1 MLRVRDGSHA
11 VSVGRADGCCVVRL
25 AEPKSKDGERD
36 REFAVNGVSDRTLV
50 YRAYE
55 IAAMAG
61 ASAGID
67 RFVLEG
73 LLGHGTGPL
82 IASMVDKGQLVE
94 VGNGTRLLA
103 GRAPTHS

>member
-1 MLRVRDGSHA
+1 MA
-11 VSVGRADGCCVVRL
+11 VSVM
-25 AEPKSKDGERD
+25 RD
-36 REFAVNGVSDRTLV
+36 RVLV
-50 YRAYE
+50 CRAYE

-73 LLGHGTGPL
+73 LLGHGTGPV
-82 IASMVDKGQLVE
+82 ITAMVDEGNLVE

-103 GRAPTHS
+103 GRAPVRLDA

>member
-1 MLRVRDGSHA
+1 
-11 VSVGRADGCCVVRL
+11 
-25 AEPKSKDGERD
+25 
-36 REFAVNGVSDRTLV
+36 LV
-50 YRAYE
+50 HRAYE

-61 ASAGID
+61 ANAGID

-73 LLGHGTGPL
+73 LLGQGTAPL

-103 GRAPTHS
+103 GRAPTRS

>member
-1 MLRVRDGSHA
+1 MQARQERLEEGKNELPVSMRVD
-11 VSVGRADGCCVVRL
+11 RA
-25 AEPKSKDGERD
+25 
-36 REFAVNGVSDRTLV
+36 LV
-50 YRAYE
+50 FRAYE

-82 IASMVDKGQLVE
+82 IASMVDRGHLVE
-94 VGNGTRLLA
+94 VGNGTRVLA
-103 GRAPTHS
+103 GRAPDRA

>member
-1 MLRVRDGSHA
+1 MCETEATLSLSVELMGVASSGSLN
-11 VSVGRADGCCVVRL
+11 R
-25 AEPKSKDGERD
+25 KSKDGERD